1 MIQYKAELQGI
12 NIILQE
18 ESYTSKVSFF
28 DNDFIPE
35 YGKTDNL
42 CKPSGKRICRGLY
55 KLSDGFVVNS
65 DINGSLNILRKYLN
79 YAPADLIVSSRGLV
93 TRPIKLKYV

>member
-1 MIQYKAELQGI
+1 MIQYKSELQGI

-35 YGKTDNL
+35 YGKTDKL
-42 CKPSGKRICRGLY
+42 YKPSGKRIYRGLY
-55 KLSDGFVVNS
+55 KLSDGFIVNS

-79 YAPADLIVSSRGLV
+79 ESAEFIVGSRGLV

>member
-12 NIILQE
+12 NVILQE

-35 YGKTDNL
+35 YGKTDKL
-42 CKPSGKRICRGLY
+42 YKPSGKRIYRGLY
-55 KLSDGFVVNS
+55 KLSDGFIVNS

-79 YAPADLIVSSRGLV
+79 YASADLIVSSRGLV
-93 TRPIKLKYV
+93 ARPIKLKYV